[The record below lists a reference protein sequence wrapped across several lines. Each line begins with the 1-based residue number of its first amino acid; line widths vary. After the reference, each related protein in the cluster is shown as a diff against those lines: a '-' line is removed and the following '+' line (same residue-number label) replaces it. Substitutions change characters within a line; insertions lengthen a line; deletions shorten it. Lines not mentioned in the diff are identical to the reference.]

1 MTANV
6 IVMASDG
13 SALADRGTQL
23 EPMLRRYTVLI
34 EDQTGLHV
42 RVLPLDA
49 DLHAEIHDLGGDAGA
64 LFLPH
69 VRPEVAHAAR
79 TVSLPVLTSAD
90 TTAIA
95 LTAAVSN
102 TLSRAGRKPAVG
114 RVVIVGADAVPVL
127 CPLLM
132 VAGIGEITVWNP
144 NDAIAFPL
152 RRITAGVDVVV
163 DLRTTAA
170 GVEALVPEVQP
181 VVITP
186 DIARDPLLALPGLLG
201 ALARVPGSRMD
212 VQVHHAC
219 ALALVMATR
228 PDGPLPAQPDRTLTV
243 RVADAATRTLLELTR
258 RPSDTTFG

>member
-34 EDQTGLHV
+34 EDQTGLRV

-49 DLHAEIHDLGGDAGA
+49 DLHAEIHDLGGDVGA

-69 VRPEVAHAAR
+69 VRPEVANAAR
-79 TVSLPVLTSAD
+79 TVSLPVLTSVD

-95 LTAAVSN
+95 LTAAVWN
-102 TLSRAGRKPAVG
+102 TLSRAGRRPAVG
-114 RVVIVGADAVPVL
+114 RVVIVGADTMPVL
-127 CPLLM
+127 CQLLM
-132 VAGIGEITVWNP
+132 VAGIGEITVWKP
-144 NDAIAFPL
+144 DDAITFPL
-152 RRITAGVDVVV
+152 RRVTAGVDVVI

-170 GVEALVPEVQP
+170 GLEALAPEVQP
-181 VVITP
+181 VVIIP
-186 DIARDPLLALPGLLG
+186 DNARDPLLALPGLLR
-201 ALARVPGSRMD
+201 ALTRVPGARLD
-212 VQVHHAC
+212 VEVHHAC

-228 PDGPLPAQPDRTLTV
+228 PDDLVPARPDHILTAQV
-243 RVADAATRTLLELTR
+243 TDAATRTLLELAR